1 MTKETVDEVI
11 SRIKFMCCDG
21 CSSYRGVLCSACKL
35 DDGMSVIECMENP
48 NERVVTWHP
57 YPQDKPKDGVTEYL
71 ISVAPEGGDPFV
83 ICSEWQNGYWGG
95 FKNKDGSVTA
105 WAEMPKPYKEVDG

>member
-1 MTKETVDEVI
+1 MTKETANEAI
-11 SRIKFMCCDG
+11 SRIKSMCCDG

-57 YPQDKPKDGVTEYL
+57 YPEEKPAENTWVIVQYEDNDMFIDEFVEGDFYWNPSL
-71 ISVAPEGGDPFV
+71 YYSVV
-83 ICSEWQNGYWGG
+83 
-95 FKNKDGSVTA
+95 A
-105 WAEMPKPYKEVDG
+105 WAYLPEPYKER